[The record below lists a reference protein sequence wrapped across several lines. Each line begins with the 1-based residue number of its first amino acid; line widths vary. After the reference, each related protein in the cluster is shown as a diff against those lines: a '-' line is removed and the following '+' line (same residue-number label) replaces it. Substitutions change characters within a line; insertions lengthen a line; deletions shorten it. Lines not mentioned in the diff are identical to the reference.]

1 MLLNAINKCSNT
13 QNVSLKFDRGAR
25 ESPASTRKLNS
36 FKTYLN
42 LKYLY
47 RSSENYTLGN
57 MAKITNKLETPASA
71 THSLQQEMNLA
82 RRACWCNIRDES
94 KSSPNSPLTTTA
106 TATATATLIT
116 DKNAQTKKSCEIC
129 ENCFNHLT
137 NNDVIFDT
145 NDDATAADLN
155 AFPAAAAEITK
166 AAVVERATNY
176 NNNNKNNKNNKNK
189 IHTRIVNIANE
200 NNRKTLIVYDRD
212 NDNGHHND
220 DYYTEI
226 DNDNDNVDI
235 DIDVD
240 VDVDNNRY
248 KNKNDINN
256 IYKKNKN
263 KNNSDVDVNVDNEV
277 TTVLYG
283 ATSSKNITN
292 NFINNND
299 NDNDNNAYSSSKS
312 INNYSCKNSTE
323 DTVPSAI
330 ITTTTKI
337 EIATNANLDNFNIE
351 ATTKTTTTTSIAT
364 TNLSDNLNNIINEN
378 KLKNRS
384 VNKLKSNR
392 RTIDATDKKMA
403 TGATEST
410 ELNATN
416 IVANNY
422 VNIKNNNNNNGNC
435 KVNDNIN
442 KMATT
447 TETKLKSFSTDFV
460 KFARAL
466 LLHFWLAFVAFCDKN
481 TIKRDDP
488 RFVEA
493 RRQDQQRQQ
502 QQQQQQK
509 NREHQQQGQQQDN
522 RQQQQQQ
529 EQQQRPK
536 KFRLLTN
543 KKFIFLFMVCAF
555 FSCINRIDARPNA
568 IGTSSNAIPGNEA
581 VATGVVGDGGSPNAG
596 NNIGSNLPTSDGA
609 IPDFSKPS
617 KEMSKN
623 IFLSDSDSYKEGH
636 HAERYPLSQVDF
648 DRVKTPFIIGIWIL
662 SASIAKIGFHMTPKL
677 HLIFPESCLLIVVG
691 VVIGVVLFFGT
702 EVAVSPLTP
711 NTFFFYMLPPI
722 ILDAGYFMPNRMFFD
737 NLGTILLMAVVG
749 TIFNIATIGGSLW
762 ACGLT
767 GIFGGA
773 DQTPKFLDIF
783 LFASLISAVDPVAVL
798 AVFEE
803 IHVNEILYIVVFGE
817 SLLNDAVTVVMYHM
831 MEVYNEIGISNIIA
845 QDVVSGVGSFFVV
858 AIGGTVIGIIWGF
871 LTGLVTRFT
880 DHVRVIEPIF
890 IFVMAYLAY
899 LNAEIFHMSGI
910 LAITFCGITM
920 KNYVESN
927 ISQKSHTTVKY
938 ALKMLS
944 SSSETIIFM
953 FLGVA
958 TVNNHHVWNTW
969 FVLLTIAFCSVFR
982 VLGVILLSALANRF
996 RLHKLSRVDQFVMSY
1011 GGLRGAVAFAL
1022 VLLVDENVVKQKDMF
1037 VTTTIAVIYFTVF
1050 LQGITIKPL
1059 VKILNVKRANKRK
1072 PTMNERIH
1080 ERFMDHLMAGIEDIV
1095 GKTGNYN
1102 VRDKFKRFDN
1112 RFIRPLLIRDLKGA
1126 EPKIIETYSKLTM
1139 RDAMEVMRRNPST
1152 IGQITGTESMSALFR
1167 NYTNNCIGGRWAP
1180 PTIYTTCPSLT
1191 NLDHSCSRNLDMHE
1205 LDYNPSKKDLTDA
1218 KIHHLLAE
1226 ELKPYRRASIQM
1238 HRRLSYSRHAVD
1250 DRDLSTQVN
1259 YKMQMN
1265 FRRMFNDRKH
1275 HKRSKR
1281 GTGKQQEGVKQNHV
1295 SFHDFQQNGTTKQF
1309 SHDYINEVLNESAEE
1324 NQPKLT
1330 EVTVMAANDDWD
1342 DGLTFTAKS
1351 SLAENPIPEEDRNLS
1366 RDSDG
1371 ERRVAT
1377 PTATESQLPWKRQGD
1392 EISDAVQ
1399 QNEFPA
1405 WASNKE
1411 YLAYNSPSATFLGG
1425 INKPKQPKS
1434 VIGLFRRESSG
1445 SKGGT
1450 SITGS
1455 AISDAIDAGS
1465 ARGSDPALAAA
1476 LSSLIVPSSQTSNP
1490 RLDKRSQSISV
1501 TSGEGHSGPFPVTAS
1516 HRRNVRR
1523 GSMLELSGD
1532 TIPEESYQHGHSK
1545 SLCEPDGD
1553 EWNCGALQPHEQY
1566 DDDIGSDS
1574 LLPAGR
1580 QPLLPKITPLPQIRR
1595 MGVGA
1600 VGSTGIGVNSG
1611 SGSGI
1616 PSSSKNQVTTAL
1628 LSTSNSDYDDDEDE
1642 DFDLYD
1648 DENIVVT
1655 TTTTVASGS
1664 GSSGSGSGVPI
1675 NSSNAVGIN
1684 GAKNRSTNSSGA
1696 SGSSNTSSSGSNTN
1710 TTTTIRLTRNND
1722 ESII

>member
-1 MLLNAINKCSNT
+1 MFSNT
-13 QNVSLKFDRGAR
+13 N
-25 ESPASTRKLNS
+25 
-36 FKTYLN
+36 
-42 LKYLY
+42 
-47 RSSENYTLGN
+47 
-57 MAKITNKLETPASA
+57 
-71 THSLQQEMNLA
+71 
-82 RRACWCNIRDES
+82 
-94 KSSPNSPLTTTA
+94 
-106 TATATATLIT
+106 
-116 DKNAQTKKSCEIC
+116 
-129 ENCFNHLT
+129 
-137 NNDVIFDT
+137 
-145 NDDATAADLN
+145 
-155 AFPAAAAEITK
+155 
-166 AAVVERATNY
+166 
-176 NNNNKNNKNNKNK
+176 
-189 IHTRIVNIANE
+189 
-200 NNRKTLIVYDRD
+200 
-212 NDNGHHND
+212 
-220 DYYTEI
+220 
-226 DNDNDNVDI
+226 
-235 DIDVD
+235 
-240 VDVDNNRY
+240 
-248 KNKNDINN
+248 
-256 IYKKNKN
+256 
-263 KNNSDVDVNVDNEV
+263 
-277 TTVLYG
+277 
-283 ATSSKNITN
+283 
-292 NFINNND
+292 
-299 NDNDNNAYSSSKS
+299 
-312 INNYSCKNSTE
+312 
-323 DTVPSAI
+323 
-330 ITTTTKI
+330 
-337 EIATNANLDNFNIE
+337 
-351 ATTKTTTTTSIAT
+351 TTTTTNSLSKRKNLINKHKMEPGNET
-364 TNLSDNLNNIINEN
+364 TTISSSSSTKSKDAANNSSVSDSASSPTTVNNN
-378 KLKNRS
+378 
-384 VNKLKSNR
+384 
-392 RTIDATDKKMA
+392 
-403 TGATEST
+403 
-410 ELNATN
+410 NATN
-416 IVANNY
+416 CNNSLS
-422 VNIKNNNNNNGNC
+422 NNNNSNNNF
-435 KVNDNIN
+435 
-442 KMATT
+442 MAY
-447 TETKLKSFSTDFV
+447 LRV
-460 KFARAL
+460 L
-466 LLHFWLAFVAFCDKN
+466 LLQLWLAFVEFCDKN
-481 TIKRDDP
+481 TIKKNDP
-488 RFVEA
+488 RFAPYRPTEQK
-493 RRQDQQRQQ
+493 QDQQKSQQ
-502 QQQQQQK
+502 QQQQNSTPNNSSSTK
-509 NREHQQQGQQQDN
+509 A
-522 RQQQQQQ
+522 
-529 EQQQRPK
+529 K
-536 KFRLLTN
+536 KPFQFKLLTN
-543 KKFIFLFMVCAF
+543 KKMIFLFIVCVF
-555 FSCINRIDARPNA
+555 FSCVNRIEARPNLE
-568 IGTSSNAIPGNEA
+568 SSNNAIVGEASPGI
-581 VATGVVGDGGSPNAG
+581 VA
-596 NNIGSNLPTSDGA
+596 TSDGGA
-609 IPDFSKPS
+609 TVKAMDNSVSGKSNSPV
-617 KEMSKN
+617 
-623 IFLSDSDSYKEGH
+623 SDSSIPPSQNELHNKHTAHAAHEARSDDGEEEGGH
-636 HAERYPLSQVDF
+636 HDRYPLAQVEF
-648 DRVKTPFIIGIWIL
+648 DRVKTPFIIGVWIL

-691 VVIGVVLFFGT
+691 VVIGVVLFFCT
-702 EVAVSPLTP
+702 DVAVSPLTP

-722 ILDAGYFMPNRMFFD
+722 ILDAGYFMPNRLFFD

-749 TIFNIATIGGSLW
+749 TIFNIATIGGSLY
-762 ACGLT
+762 ACGLS
-767 GIFGGA
+767 GIYGSDA
-773 DQTPKFLDIF
+773 ETPKLLDTFI
-783 LFASLISAVDPVAVL
+783 FASLISAVDPVAVL

-831 MEVYNEIGISNIIA
+831 MEVYNHIGISEIIA
-845 QDVVSGVGSFFVV
+845 QDVVNGVGSFFVV

-938 ALKMLS
+938 ALKMIS
-944 SSSETIIFM
+944 SSSETVIFM

-958 TVNNHHVWNTW
+958 TVNNNHVWNTW
-969 FVLLTIAFCSVFR
+969 FVLLTILFCSFFR
-982 VLGVILLSALANRF
+982 VIGVIVLSAIANRF

-1022 VLLVDENVVKQKDMF
+1022 VLLIDERVVPQKNMF

-1080 ERFMDHLMAGIEDIV
+1080 ERFMDHLMAGIEDII

-1139 RDAMEVMRRNPST
+1139 RDAIEVMRRNPST

-1191 NLDHSCSRNLDMHE
+1191 NLDNTCSRNLDMHE

-1218 KIHHLLAE
+1218 RIHHLLAE

-1281 GTGKQQEGVKQNHV
+1281 GASKHQDGVKQNHV

-1309 SHDYINEVLNESAEE
+1309 SHVLSDTVEE
-1324 NQPKLT
+1324 NPNKLT
-1330 EVTVMAANDDWD
+1330 EVTVVGANDDWD

-1351 SLAENPIPEEDRNLS
+1351 SLAENAIPEEDRNL
-1366 RDSDG
+1366 RDSGD

-1445 SKGGT
+1445 SRGGNSIGGT
-1450 SITGS
+1450 DGLDG
-1455 AISDAIDAGS
+1455 ACS

-1476 LSSLIVPSSQTSNP
+1476 LSSMVVPSTAYNP
-1490 RLDKRSQSISV
+1490 RLDKRSQSIS
-1501 TSGEGHSGPFPVTAS
+1501 SGSGISEGHAGPFPVTAS

-1532 TIPEESYQHGHSK
+1532 TIPEESYYHGHSK
-1545 SLCEPDGD
+1545 SLCEPAGE
-1553 EWNCGALQPHEQY
+1553 EWESVLADAEKADYASGN
-1566 DDDIGSDS
+1566 SDK
-1574 LLPAGR
+1574 LLKASSGR
-1580 QPLLPKITPLPQIRR
+1580 EPLLPKLTPRAQIRR
-1595 MGVGA
+1595 NMGGA
-1600 VGSTGIGVNSG
+1600 MGGSNK
-1611 SGSGI
+1611 
-1616 PSSSKNQVTTAL
+1616 KNQVTTAL
-1628 LSTSNSDYDDDEDE
+1628 LSSTNSDYDDDEEE

-1655 TTTTVASGS
+1655 TTTTTAAAANE
-1664 GSSGSGSGVPI
+1664 P
-1675 NSSNAVGIN
+1675 SNRLTRPGLMEEHLN
-1684 GAKNRSTNSSGA
+1684 P
-1696 SGSSNTSSSGSNTN
+1696 
-1710 TTTTIRLTRNND
+1710 TTTTTSIRLTRNND